1 MATVYVKPTSNYPA
15 RSSWN
20 NMAGY
25 SVSERVEYN
34 DGNTNKIYVC
44 INAVSAST
52 TPTPPP
58 PDTSSDWVLA
68 GSKEYPF
75 LNLNGELHD
84 TNMNTIEY
92 NWFPGQTSFGVDAAG
107 SDGTVILLRD
117 DSDPEYKVKSI
128 GGNPGPSTTYNQK
141 IIANKLHTK
150 IILNGPFYKNQTHS
164 SAGSTTYEGFWFYST
179 QAEFLNSSAT
189 TNGNVFNFVNCKI
202 DFQSYGG
209 LSNSF
214 LWGYQAADITFDR
227 CLILCPDNFRSL
239 FYESGTNATLYP
251 SIKNSTVIYSTLHTA
266 HNGNCIGRG
275 ICDNT
280 IFYVKDRSG
289 VTSSPNYGP
298 AVITNCCFFEASGTL
313 SISNSEGININ
324 PLFIDAASGDYRL
337 RPGSPIIGGISSPKF
352 PADSIWMKG
361 GSGNGT
367 GTESDPYYF
376 DQFTSALSIAA
387 SSNSK
392 KVVLKDGTYVFSL
405 SNLEDSNINSVT
417 FTSENLH
424 GATISD
430 GSQSKTISTGVDNS
444 LNLNG
449 VSIYSGAGFISTQSS
464 GNVSLMAENCAIL
477 FVFGA
482 QVLNFYEH
490 IIKKSTIETN
500 GNAFYGFNVS
510 LDSCTIIENSTTNN
524 HTLLTLTQDPA
535 IKLLADNCIF
545 WNIASNVSSQPP
557 FVFGTTTNCI
567 SFNYAAQTGCT
578 QGDPLLVD
586 PNNGNYQLRPS
597 SIATQGGRPKF
608 PSDVIWVSEGTGIGT
623 GTEADPFQ
631 FSEFRSVSQNGFRDA
646 VNAAVNNGSF
656 KVVFKNG
663 SYRFTKTR
671 EQLGTPNLGLVT
683 LIAENKHGAT
693 ISGER
698 EIHIGSLTSQTLKLK
713 DFNMTIGS
721 SEHFIHTSF
730 ISNPFHMNL
739 EGCYI
744 NFATYMAYPSG
755 SSLTAKNCIIEK
767 SLGSNN
773 YFYSGS
779 NVTSSFTNCLL
790 VDRNLNNTSQW
801 NANLSASYSNT
812 FRGCIFRSE
821 NAGNTATP
829 VVSAS
834 ELINCAS
841 YNYDVSTYSEPEIV
855 LDGDPIMI
863 NFDPLSHTNS
873 NYQLRPAS
881 PLIGKG

>member
-1 MATVYVKPTSNYPA
+1 MATVYVKPTSSYA
-15 RSSWN
+15 SRSNWSD
-20 NMAGY
+20 ATSY
-25 SVSERVEYN
+25 SLGQRVEYN
-34 DGNTNKIYVC
+34 DGNTTKIYVC
-44 INAVSAST
+44 INPVSGIPGAN
-52 TPTPPP
+52 PT
-58 PDTSSDWVLA
+58 PDTSSDWALA

-84 TNMNTIEY
+84 IGMNTIEY

-107 SDGTVILLRD
+107 PDGTVILLRD

-128 GGNPGPSTTYNQK
+128 AGNPGPSTTYNQK

-150 IILNGPFYKNQTHS
+150 IILNGPFYKNQAHF

-179 QAEFLNSSAT
+179 QAEFFNGSAT

-202 DFQSYGG
+202 DFQSFGG
-209 LSNSF
+209 LNNSY
-214 LWGYQAADITFDR
+214 LWGYFTTDVTFDR
-227 CLILCPDNFRSL
+227 CLILCPDGFRSL
-239 FYESGTNATLYP
+239 FYASGTNSNLYP
-251 SIKNSTVIYSTLHTA
+251 SIKNSTVIYDTLHTA
-266 HNGNCIGRG
+266 HNDNCIGKG

-280 IFYVKDRSG
+280 IFYVKDRNG
-289 VTSSPNYGP
+289 VTNSPNQGA
-298 AVITNCCFFEASGTL
+298 AVITNCCFFESSGTL
-313 SISNSEGININ
+313 SISSSEGINAD
-324 PLFIDAASGDYRL
+324 PLFIDPASGDYRL
-337 RPGSPIIGGISSPKF
+337 RPGSPIIGGISSSKF
-352 PADSIWMKG
+352 SSDSIWMKE
-361 GSGNGT
+361 GSGTGT

-376 DQFTSALSIAA
+376 DQFTNALAAAA

-430 GSQSKTISTGVDNS
+430 GSQSKIISTGVDNT

-449 VSIYSGAGFISTQSS
+449 VSVYSGAGFINSQSA
-464 GNVSLMAENCAIL
+464 GNVRLIADKCAIS
-477 FVFGA
+477 FGGGY
-482 QVLNFYEH
+482 LNFYEH
-490 IIKKSTIETN
+490 IIRKSTIETN
-500 GNAFYGFNVS
+500 GVAISGFNVS
-510 LDSCTIIENSTTNN
+510 LDSCTIIENSNTNN
-524 HTLLTLTQDPA
+524 HTLLTLSQDPP
-535 IKLLADNCIF
+535 IKLLAENCIF
-545 WNIASNVSSQPP
+545 WNIPSNPSTLPP
-557 FVFGTTTNCI
+557 FLNGSTTNCI

-578 QGDPLLVD
+578 QGNPLLVD
-586 PNNGNYQLRPS
+586 PDNGNYQLRPS
-597 SIATQGGRPKF
+597 SIAIQGGRSKF

-663 SYRFTKTR
+663 SYRFTKAA

-713 DFNMTIGS
+713 DFKMTISS

-730 ISNPFHMNL
+730 VSKPFHINFQ
-739 EGCYI
+739 GCYI
-744 NFATYMAYPSG
+744 NFATYMAFPAG
-755 SSLTAKNCIIEK
+755 SSVVARNSIFEK
-767 SLGSNN
+767 ALGSNN
-773 YFYSGS
+773 YFYSGVNS
-779 NVTSSFTNCLL
+779 TSSFTNCLL

-801 NANLSASYSNT
+801 NANISTGSSI
-812 FRGCIFRSE
+812 FRSCIFRSE
-821 NAGNTATP
+821 NGGNTASP

-841 YNYDVSTYSEPEIV
+841 YNYDVSAYSESEII
-855 LDGDPIMI
+855 LDGDPMMI
-863 NFDPLSHTNS
+863 NFDSLSHADS
-873 NYQLRPAS
+873 NYQLRPTS